1 MSMRAAVVSEQSESK
16 TTEKKRK
23 KFGLEHFSSYENNN
37 SSRTRTRTQ
46 QVSLQ
51 NYYSSSATAPDTT
64 HSKTVEE
71 EQQQQGQEEQE
82 ELDEGLTVPVQAS
95 SCSPV
100 DSLQGGRGCEVL
112 LRVVDELVEALS
124 PLTFK
129 APVAF
134 VYNPLVYAREPH
146 EDYVRKYGGRKVEV
160 LLVGMNPGPFGMAQ
174 TGVPFGDSVF
184 VRDFLHVTGKVQS
197 PESMHPK
204 RPILGLTCPRR
215 EVSGQR
221 LWGWVQARFG
231 SAAPFF
237 ERFWVH
243 NYCPL
248 LFVEASGKNRTPDKL
263 TAIEKDS
270 VISACNMALRAVMAL
285 LQPRLVVGVGKY
297 AGQRVKE
304 CAGPGVQVG
313 DIMHPSPANPK
324 ANKDWDMLVESQLQ
338 ALGVDL

>member
-37 SSRTRTRTQ
+37 SSRTRTRTRTRTQ

-51 NYYSSSATAPDTT
+51 NYYSSSAIAPDTT

-71 EQQQQGQEEQE
+71 EEEQQGQEEQE

-134 VYNPLVYAREPH
+134 V
-146 EDYVRKYGGRKVEV
+146 
-160 LLVGMNPGPFGMAQ
+160 
-174 TGVPFGDSVF
+174 
-184 VRDFLHVTGKVQS
+184 
-197 PESMHPK
+197 
-204 RPILGLTCPRR
+204 
-215 EVSGQR
+215 
-221 LWGWVQARFG
+221 
-231 SAAPFF
+231 
-237 ERFWVH
+237 
-243 NYCPL
+243 
-248 LFVEASGKNRTPDKL
+248 
-263 TAIEKDS
+263 
-270 VISACNMALRAVMAL
+270 
-285 LQPRLVVGVGKY
+285 
-297 AGQRVKE
+297 
-304 CAGPGVQVG
+304 
-313 DIMHPSPANPK
+313 
-324 ANKDWDMLVESQLQ
+324 
-338 ALGVDL
+338 